1 VAGEEA
7 DRYRAARSSLAITLS
22 SPPPPPPP
30 PPPPSSLSPAP
41 PDAAPS
47 FPATLSARP
56 RDKYAGCYQAAI
68 DTHPPLEQPYITARS
83 WICIY
88 ASRIIPQL
96 SITSSRLFAG
106 NNGSLLARCSL
117 VPLFLLLSLSLSLS
131 LLLARDRPSR
141 LSRDRSPIATLI
153 RGSHEMSHID
163 TDTRRRRR
171 LVDVS
176 CLHKLKK
183 ESEKRERSRAIS
195 HPWLPSPHLDDV

>member
-30 PPPPSSLSPAP
+30 PPPPSPSPAP

-117 VPLFLLLSLSLSLS
+117 VPLFLLLSLSLSLFLSS
-131 LLLARDRPSR
+131 LPAIGPLASPAIVR
-141 LSRDRSPIATLI
+141 RS
-153 RGSHEMSHID
+153 
-163 TDTRRRRR
+163 RR
-171 LVDVS
+171 LYAALTRCHTSTRIHADADVWWMF
-176 CLHKLKK
+176 
-183 ESEKRERSRAIS
+183 RAYIS
-195 HPWLPSPHLDDV
+195 